1 MPSPAPAPSKEQSGA
16 SWNGQLHKCQLLYQ
30 CPCCH
35 SFPLGPH
42 SLPES
47 HRDVSRS
54 PGSPVEVS
62 IRHLAR
68 PRQTLMVI
76 QDKAQSQTGCALR
89 LVRRTGSRHKEDR
102 QVSQIRAGDNWL
114 PRKVFTQG
122 EASVKNLSGV
132 LPPLW
137 GPAPPPPL
145 PQLFFPGTRLHLL
158 GHPVSEIGKQTCQ
171 AWQTAARLIR
181 VGKLPQHSGPLKPQS
196 VCRRPSPPE
205 LPVACTPW
213 P

>member
-1 MPSPAPAPSKEQSGA
+1 MVSVTTSQLCHHSPKAARDDSQTNERGYDPVTTNVYGSSRGPEVCSVLTPAPAPSKEQSGA

-132 LPPLW
+132 LP
-137 GPAPPPPL
+137 
-145 PQLFFPGTRLHLL
+145 LL
-158 GHPVSEIGKQTCQ
+158 
-171 AWQTAARLIR
+171 
-181 VGKLPQHSGPLKPQS
+181 
-196 VCRRPSPPE
+196 
-205 LPVACTPW
+205 
-213 P
+213 